1 MIRTKRRWQSDI
13 FLRKVRCL
21 SVFVSLGD
29 CKIQSHHVH
38 DKGPNTPPS
47 HPPIHYQY
55 DYIHPYK
62 TGSQVKSLPTVH
74 LLQSN
79 SHGALPESSSH
90 LVRAVCSVR
99 LTSEVK
105 PAPQQPN
112 HHLGIIQSVRFTPR
126 HCLASPAPWPAPG
139 SHDNLLATL
148 PLYNLQ
154 RSMPGISPIQG

>member
-1 MIRTKRRWQSDI
+1 M
-13 FLRKVRCL
+13 RCL

-29 CKIQSHHVH
+29 CKTQSHHVH

-47 HPPIHYQY
+47 LTPTNSLPIRLHPSI
-55 DYIHPYK
+55 
-62 TGSQVKSLPTVH
+62 SNWQVKSLPTVH

-105 PAPQQPN
+105 PAQQQPN

-148 PLYNLQ
+148 PLHNLQ
-154 RSMPGISPIQG
+154 RSMPGISPIQGSILKMNSVNF